1 MACVFE
7 VRGRLAMFRKGYTTT
22 SSVSFPLP
30 PPTSLGGLLGAVLG
44 FDSGAAMAGE
54 NARFWDR
61 LAGTRVAL
69 RILEPLR
76 YYRGSLNFWN
86 VKNPQSNAHIQVK
99 HQFLRDVAY
108 RVYVEGPLEDALEA
122 RLSRGEFVYTPFL
135 GVAYALA
142 DLRWIGRS
150 ERGGAGEEPVAVTSV
165 VPEAEGLLLDAFA
178 SGGAFREVLPLRM
191 TTERALAETIS
202 VYFAPDPARALVLK
216 ERGGVDVARCGD
228 DVVAFFPA
236 W

>member
-44 FDSGAAMAGE
+44 FDSGAATAGE
-54 NARFWDR
+54 NAHFWDR
-61 LAGTRVAL
+61 LEGTRIAL

-76 YYRGSLNFWN
+76 YYRGTVNFWN
-86 VKNPQSNAHIQVK
+86 VKNPQNNAHIQVK

-108 RVYVEGPLEDALEA
+108 RVYVEGPLENALEA
-122 RLSRGEFVYTPFL
+122 RLSKGEFVYTPFL

-150 ERGGAGEEPVAVTSV
+150 ERGSVRDEPVAVTSV
-165 VPEAEGLLLDAFA
+165 VPEAKGFVLDVLA

-191 TTERALAETIS
+191 TRERALAQTIS
-202 VYFAPDPARALVLK
+202 VYFAPDPVKPLVLK
-216 ERGGVDVARCGD
+216 ERGGADVARCGD

>member
-54 NARFWDR
+54 NAHFWNR
-61 LAGTRVAL
+61 LEGTRIAL

-76 YYRGSLNFWN
+76 YYRGTVNFWN
-86 VKNPQSNAHIQVK
+86 VKNPQKNAHIQVK

-108 RVYVEGPLEDALEA
+108 RVYVEGPLENALEA
-122 RLSRGEFVYTPFL
+122 RLSKGEFVYTPFL

-142 DLRWIGRS
+142 DLRWIGRR
-150 ERGGAGEEPVAVTSV
+150 ERGSVREGAVEVTSV
-165 VPEAEGLLLDAFA
+165 VPDAKGLVLDVLA
-178 SGGAFREVLPLRM
+178 SGGAFREVVPFRM
-191 TTERALAETIS
+191 TRERALAQTIS
-202 VYFAPDPARALVLK
+202 VYFAPDPAKPLVLK
-216 ERGGVDVARCGD
+216 ERGDADVARCGD